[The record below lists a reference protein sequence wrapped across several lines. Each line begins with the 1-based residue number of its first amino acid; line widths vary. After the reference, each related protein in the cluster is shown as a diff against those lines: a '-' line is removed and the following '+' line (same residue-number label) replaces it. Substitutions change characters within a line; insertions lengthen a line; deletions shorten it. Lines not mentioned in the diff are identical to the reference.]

1 MKEFYIDSD
10 GIKLHAKLVVPEG
23 VEKCPL
29 LIVVHGFTGHM
40 EEEHIVAVADT
51 VTSIG
56 FAALRVEM
64 YGHGKSGGE
73 FRKHTLLKWIG
84 NILDVYDY
92 ARSLDFV
99 TDIYLTGHSQ
109 GGLLT
114 ILAGGMLRKKLK
126 AILPLSPAVMI
137 PEEAR
142 KGMMLGTKFDPDN
155 IPDSISLFDIVLD
168 AAYLETAQLIHVE
181 EMIDRYKGPV
191 LIVHGTKDEAVP
203 FRYGKQTAESYKNG
217 KLVSIRDANHGYEG
231 HIEEM
236 REAVKQFLLE
246 NR

>member
-10 GIKLHAKLVVPEG
+10 GIKLHAKLEVPVK

-29 LIVVHGFTGHM
+29 LIIVHGFTGHM

-51 VTSIG
+51 AVSIG

-73 FRKHTLLKWIG
+73 FKKHTLLKWIG
-84 NILDVYDY
+84 NILDVYEY

-114 ILAGGMLRKKLK
+114 VIAGGLLGKRLK

-142 KGMMLGTKFDPDN
+142 KGIMLGKRFDPYN
-155 IPDSISLFDIVLD
+155 IPASISLFDIVLD

-181 EMIDRYKGPV
+181 EMIDRYEGPV
-191 LIVHGTKDEAVP
+191 LVVHGTEDEAVP

-217 KLVSIRDANHGYEG
+217 KLVSIKDANHGYEG
-231 HIEEM
+231 HIKEM
-236 REAVKQFLLE
+236 CEAVRQFLMG